1 MDWNEYDH
9 HRSMKL
15 VLDLVAH
22 LLTKNPSQQDAV
34 ATTKSLVH
42 SLVAIIL
49 GKSTKPV
56 AKSAMKTLEHFLV
69 KKVVSAVEVRECYQ
83 SFNPTLKDSKNV
95 EAWGHFM
102 VDLFNWM
109 RLHFVSPAAG
119 KLILCIY
126 RQLRQGADGVDG
138 TPSIDDW
145 HSWLLEFLNREPEH
159 LERVKNHVFLP
170 LFTADRKE
178 ALVFLQRMAELKP
191 VSGAAGVDTPA
202 LLQLAVLEIGKKA
215 GLVEEPAL
223 GHDDTAEDP
232 KKEIDCVMIRE
243 DILETVLA
251 YPSNAVRSLA
261 FSTLITSPSTTKP
274 YSETALSLLRKHM
287 GAFFADSDVKFR
299 VDVSAAARDMFR
311 RVRGAIFVLKRS
323 IPRARAKAAK
333 KAKALQGATESTE
346 PANTPGPV
354 LYRANLVTLPEDQL
368 VYCLRYH
375 EDFLHWYIGFL
386 CSELI
391 PTASYQRHITSLK
404 ALMYIFRLEGNPSK
418 AWETEDDQTLFFDTF
433 DEKWTRALFD
443 LLMDPFDDVRDA
455 ASNVLKALLSDTRYR
470 KMLTNA
476 SGSTMSVPTA
486 LEHLSSIA
494 GDLASKTSRADHADG
509 VARIRQLLYRFST
522 DQDERIALLLR
533 LTGELDR
540 KISIAEQDLGEAV
553 RQVPVHGDF
562 AALCSTWQVVAE
574 LKMTDAELATMR
586 EIQEALVSL
595 CQRIW
600 AAVKD
605 ILCDDSPEGHLPLHL
620 EEMEGLDTKGLISY
634 SFRATHESSNFM
646 KTMILT
652 IRNRSRVGS
661 LTPSART
668 FRAVGNLTFEQ
679 LSSLRHRGAFTT
691 VSSTFSTC
699 CQLSKHLERQDD
711 DADVLNVWY
720 AKTMETIYTQVS
732 TTRRS
737 AGIPSLITGILAANS
752 DSPSFYQVMRK
763 LIEIARIEAH
773 VTETDDERLPQ
784 VHAYNS
790 IKDIFRNSLLTSQGN
805 KSEQYLPECVE
816 LAASGLKSQ
825 VWAIRNCSLI
835 LLRSLIDCLF
845 GNHENKSTIE
855 AGWDGKANRIPYHR
869 YPSLPEV
876 LKNLLESGHRM
887 MRQDATATMA
897 AESVFPALD
906 IIRRAGPPE
915 MLRSEIQSHIT
926 QYLCS
931 PVWHVREMAAR
942 TICSCLLHEG
952 WLSSLEAIFS
962 AALNGKRDQNFVH
975 GALLCLKFVFE
986 RLSEVNV
993 DLIHGMFNSISR
1005 RKVPSTNTTEIDN
1018 LAVLIEK
1025 LPTYN
1030 IETNYR
1036 NCPDIVAA
1044 YLEAVNLIW
1053 TFQRSKSLP
1062 MLPAPVRIASGPESA
1077 LFRSQHIIHVLLAST
1092 QSDDAIGELRQVLVD
1107 SPIGSNT
1114 LLTALETMP
1123 ELWDLAAVSDSTLT
1137 GFCNLYIDI
1146 SLTQCPADVKAI
1158 AVDNLNLAVD
1168 AILQR
1173 GDLQLL
1179 PTENLLRQW
1188 QELPSHSMNPELS
1201 NAIIRAS
1208 GGVVAAMSKTS
1219 GLTSNNLLSWAAMI
1233 SEAAIAENVRI
1244 HAHLSHLP
1252 VY

>member
-22 LLTKNPSQQDAV
+22 LLTKNPSEQDAV

-69 KKVVSAVEVRECYQ
+69 KKVVSAVEVRECYR
-83 SFNPTLKDSKNV
+83 SFNPTSKDCKTIDV
-95 EAWGHFM
+95 WGSFM

-138 TPSIDDW
+138 TPSIEDW

-223 GHDDTAEDP
+223 GHDDTAEDS

-243 DILETVLA
+243 DVLETVLA

-333 KAKALQGATESTE
+333 KAKALQGVTDSTE
-346 PANTPGPV
+346 QANAPGPV
-354 LYRANLVTLPEDQL
+354 LYRANLVSLPEDQL

-418 AWETEDDQTLFFDTF
+418 AWETDDDQTLFFDIF

-455 ASNVLKALLSDTRYR
+455 ASNVLKALLSDKRYR

-476 SGSTMSVPTA
+476 SGNTMSIPAA
-486 LEHLSSIA
+486 LEHLASIA

-522 DQDERIALLLR
+522 DQDERVALLLR

-574 LKMTDAELATMR
+574 LKMTDNELAVMR
-586 EIQEALVSL
+586 EIQETLVSL

-652 IRNRSRVGS
+652 LRNRSRAGS
-661 LTPSART
+661 LTPSTRV
-668 FRAVGNLTFEQ
+668 FRAVGDLTFEQ
-679 LSSLRHRGAFTT
+679 LSNLRHRGAFTT

-699 CQLSKHLERQDD
+699 CQLSKHLDKEEDD
-711 DADVLNVWY
+711 TDILNLWY
-720 AKTMETIYTQVS
+720 DKTMKTIYTQVS

-752 DSPSFYQVMRK
+752 DSPSFDQVMRK
-763 LIEIARIEAH
+763 LIEIARIEAR

-876 LKNLLESGHRM
+876 LKNLLESGHKM
-887 MRQDATATMA
+887 MSQNANATMA

-915 MLRSEIQSHIT
+915 MLRSEIQTHIT
-926 QYLCS
+926 QYLSS

-952 WLSSLEAIFS
+952 WLTSLETIFS
-962 AALNGKRDQNFVH
+962 EARTGKRDQNFVH

-993 DLIHGMFNSISR
+993 DLVLG
-1005 RKVPSTNTTEIDN
+1005 N
-1018 LAVLIEK
+1018 LAVLVEK
-1025 LPTYN
+1025 LPTYE
-1030 IETNYR
+1030 IETSYR
-1036 NCPDIVAA
+1036 NCPDVVAA
-1044 YLEAVNLIW
+1044 YLEAINLIW
-1053 TFQRSKSLP
+1053 TFQRSRSLP
-1062 MLPAPVRIASGPESA
+1062 MLPAPVKITSGPESA
-1077 LFRSQHIIHVLLAST
+1077 LFRGQHIIHLLLSST
-1092 QSDDAIGELRQVLVD
+1092 QSKDAVSELRSVLID

-1114 LLTALETMP
+1114 LLTALESLSD
-1123 ELWDLAAVSDSTLT
+1123 LWDLSTVSDSMLT
-1137 GFCNLYIDI
+1137 NLCNLYIDI

-1158 AVDNLNLAVD
+1158 AVDNLNLVVD
-1168 AILQR
+1168 KILQR
-1173 GDLQLL
+1173 GNLQLL
-1179 PTENLLRQW
+1179 PTDNLLHQW

-1208 GGVVAAMSKTS
+1208 GGVVAAMSKTNGPAS
-1219 GLTSNNLLSWAAMI
+1219 INFISWAAMI
-1233 SEAAIAENVRI
+1233 SEATIAENVCK
-1244 HAHLSHLP
+1244 L
-1252 VY
+1252 